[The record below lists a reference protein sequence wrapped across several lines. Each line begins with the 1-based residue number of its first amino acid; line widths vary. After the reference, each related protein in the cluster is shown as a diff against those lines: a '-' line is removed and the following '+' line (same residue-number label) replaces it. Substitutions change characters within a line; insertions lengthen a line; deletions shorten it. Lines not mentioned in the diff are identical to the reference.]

1 MSVKTLVNEAFIEV
15 MKELGSELDMV
26 VPTPTSNDMAL
37 GEVATQLAQAKG
49 ELNTILDRAARD
61 RVIKKNEGKIAILNK
76 EEYIKRI
83 GDLPKKIKALQNQM
97 EPATNASNLE

>member
-26 VPTPTSNDMAL
+26 VPTSDDMAL
-37 GEVATQLAQAKG
+37 GEIATKLAQAKG

-61 RVIKKNEGKIAILNK
+61 RVIKKNEGRIAILNK